1 MNKSQT
7 ISELCKALTLFHVKV
22 GDIVKDAKNPFFKS
36 SYATLQN
43 IQEAIREPLI
53 ECELTI
59 SQHPEGEH
67 GLTTILMH
75 SSGEWIESYYVMT
88 PVKNDPQGIGSCI
101 TYQKRYALVSILN
114 LSVNDPDDDGNR
126 ATYGDNKPEK
136 VDNQKEWLNK
146 GTKHFEII
154 AEKLLNKQA
163 TIEKVKEHF
172 KLSKEVEKLLIEAQ
186 TKRIMKQGVAHYVH
200 AIRDLEIGKKTLEQ
214 LKDEY
219 IISDEIFTEL
229 VKVKKLTAKEI
240 EKKYPTNTK
249 DESMNSNS
257 IYYRGGD

>member
-7 ISELCKALTLFHVKV
+7 ISELCKAMTLFHVKV

-36 SYATLQN
+36 TYATLQN
-43 IQEAIREPLI
+43 IQDTIREPLI

-75 SSGEWIESYYVMT
+75 SSGEWIESHYIMT

-126 ATYGDNKPEK
+126 ATYGDKTPAEK
-136 VDNQKEWLNK
+136 QEKQWLNK
-146 GTKHFEII
+146 GKVYE
-154 AEKLLNKQA
+154 AAVQKLSEGTT
-163 TIEKVKEHF
+163 TIEKIKEHYQ
-172 KLSKEVEKLLIEAQ
+172 LSKEMESLL
-186 TKRIMKQGVAHYVH
+186 
-200 AIRDLEIGKKTLEQ
+200 KT
-214 LKDEY
+214 
-219 IISDEIFTEL
+219 F
-229 VKVKKLTAKEI
+229 VKKEDKKELTDKRHI
-240 EKKYPTNTK
+240 
-249 DESMNSNS
+249 DSDSLF
-257 IYYRGGD
+257 YRGGD

>member
-53 ECELTI
+53 ECQLTI

-114 LSVNDPDDDGNR
+114 LSVNDPDDDGNH
-126 ATYGDNKPEK
+126 ATYGNKTPAEK
-136 VDNQKEWLNK
+136 QWLNK
-146 GTKHFEII
+146 GTKVYD
-154 AEKLLNKQA
+154 AAVEKLKA
-163 TIEKVKEHF
+163 GTTTIEKIKEHF
-172 KLSKEVEKLLIEAQ
+172 QMS
-186 TKRIMKQGVAHYVH
+186 
-200 AIRDLEIGKKTLEQ
+200 
-214 LKDEY
+214 
-219 IISDEIFTEL
+219 
-229 VKVKKLTAKEI
+229 KEI
-240 EKKYPTNTK
+240 ETALKSYIKETAGKKHI
-249 DESMNSNS
+249 DSDSLF
-257 IYYRGGD
+257 YRGGD

>member
-53 ECELTI
+53 ECQLTV

-114 LSVNDPDDDGNR
+114 LSVNDPDDDGNQ
-126 ATYGDNKPEK
+126 ATYGNKNPNDK
-136 VDNQKEWLNK
+136 KELPWLNNDSNVYLAA
-146 GTKHFEII
+146 I
-154 AEKLLNKQA
+154 EKLKVGTT
-163 TIEKVKEHF
+163 TIEKIKEHYQI
-172 KLSKEVEKLLIEAQ
+172 SKATETALKSFI
-186 TKRIMKQGVAHYVH
+186 
-200 AIRDLEIGKKTLEQ
+200 KK
-214 LKDEY
+214 
-219 IISDEIFTEL
+219 
-229 VKVKKLTAKEI
+229 
-240 EKKYPTNTK
+240 
-249 DESMNSNS
+249 
-257 IYYRGGD
+257 